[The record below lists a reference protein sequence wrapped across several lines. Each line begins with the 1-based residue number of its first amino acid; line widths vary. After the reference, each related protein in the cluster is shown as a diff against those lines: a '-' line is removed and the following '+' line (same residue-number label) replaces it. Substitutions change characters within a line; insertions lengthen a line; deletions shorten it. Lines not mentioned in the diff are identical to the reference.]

1 MLPLI
6 LPAVLLEVPLVAGEV
21 EVLPL
26 PACCVVVEVV
36 VVVVV
41 LGAAVVPEAAG
52 AELAVELPL
61 VAPGVELVLPA
72 TLPVEAPVLVL
83 LVDGVDELVE
93 DGADELAEL
102 DCAGAELDDG
112 VELAL
117 AELP

>member
-1 MLPLI
+1 M
-6 LPAVLLEVPLVAGEV
+6 LPAVLLGVPLALGAV

-36 VVVVV
+36 VVVVL
-41 LGAAVVPEAAG
+41 LGAAVVPEDAG
-52 AELAVELPL
+52 AELAVELPP

-72 TLPVEAPVLVL
+72 MLPVDAPVFVL
-83 LVDGVDELVE
+83 LVE
-93 DGADELAEL
+93 GADEVVEL

-112 VELAL
+112 VELDEGVELAL

>member
-1 MLPLI
+1 MLPLM
-6 LPAVLLEVPLVAGEV
+6 LPAVLLEVPLVLGAV

-26 PACCVVVEVV
+26 PAWCVVV

-41 LGAAVVPEAAG
+41 LLGAAVVPEDAG
-52 AELAVELPL
+52 AELPVELPA

-72 TLPVEAPVLVL
+72 MLPVEAPVFVL
-83 LVDGVDELVE
+83 LVE
-93 DGADELAEL
+93 GADEVVEL

>member
-1 MLPLI
+1 VLPLM
-6 LPAVLLEVPLVAGEV
+6 LPAVLLEVPLVLGAV

-26 PACCVVVEVV
+26 PAWCVVV

-41 LGAAVVPEAAG
+41 LLGAAVVPEDAG
-52 AELAVELPL
+52 AELPVELPA

-72 TLPVEAPVLVL
+72 MLPVDAPLFVLPA
-83 LVDGVDELVE
+83 VE
-93 DGADELAEL
+93 GADELVEL